1 MAYRWQKTENTQ
13 LLEVIRQN
21 TITFDTWI
29 LFTEDP
35 ALASDGTSPVSALW
49 FSSLEEVALFIET
62 KFLRLWLPAGESIE
76 VIENAAR
83 KLGTTRRIQKRTIAQ
98 FVDLVNQQLGGRVSI
113 AWMGTFNDLL
123 GNQDP
128 AVSQISEDLEFW
140 FVDRGIESADI
151 DLDVSKQQKAAIEF
165 FLQLGT

>member
-1 MAYRWQKTENTQ
+1 MAYRWQKTDNSQ
-13 LLEVIRQN
+13 LIEVIRLN
-21 TITFDTWI
+21 TVTFDTWI

-49 FSSLEEVALFIET
+49 FSSLEEVSLFMEER
-62 KFLRLWLPAGESIE
+62 FLSLWLPKGETIE
-76 VIENAAR
+76 EVVTAAR
-83 KLGTTRRIQKRTIAQ
+83 KLGSTRRIQKRTLAQ
-98 FVDLVNQQLGGRVSI
+98 FMDLVNEKMEGKVSI
-113 AWMGTFNDLL
+113 AWLGTFNDLL

-128 AVSQISEDLEFW
+128 AIIQISQDLEFW

-151 DLDVSKQQKAAIEF
+151 DLDNTKQQKAAVEF